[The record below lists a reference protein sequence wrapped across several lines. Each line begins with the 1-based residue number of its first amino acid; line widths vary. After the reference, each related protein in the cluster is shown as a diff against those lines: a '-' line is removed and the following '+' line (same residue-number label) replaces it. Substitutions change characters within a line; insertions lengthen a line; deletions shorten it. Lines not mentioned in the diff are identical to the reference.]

1 MHMSIPVHE
10 PKVAADVKSPDLMA
24 NAVPPLPTSPRLAAI
39 LSAKVQ
45 GDGAEYTALR
55 TVV

>member
-24 NAVPPLPTSPRLAAI
+24 NAAPPLPTSPRLAAI

-45 GDGAEYTALR
+45 GDGAEYTALLR
-55 TVV
+55 GV